1 MSAGRL
7 TDVPGVRVGHVT
19 DVVAGSG
26 CTAILPA
33 PGMVGAVDVRGGGA
47 SVRETELL
55 QPRSGEREIAALMLS
70 GGSAFGLA
78 VADGAMRWCDERG
91 IGLAIGAGMVV
102 PIVPAAVIFDLGIT
116 ANQRR
121 PTADDG
127 YAACDAASSEPHA
140 VGSVGAGTGA
150 TVGKWHGRDGW
161 CKGGLGAASAVL
173 PDGHVVAVLAVVN
186 AFGDVIDDDGTVLA
200 GVWAPG
206 RGFLSASAAA
216 RTGAPKHPRLQGT
229 NTTLLCVATDAPVG
243 SAGAGQLARAAST
256 GSARA
261 INPVATA
268 LDGDVSFALAARGT
282 DPAFVASVVAA
293 DLAAAAI
300 RNGIR
305 TANSVRGVPAANGL
319 HSQWMQ
325 Q

>member
-1 MSAGRL
+1 MPAGRL
-7 TDVPGVRVGHVT
+7 TDVPGVRVGHLT
-19 DVVAGSG
+19 DAVAGSG

-55 QPRSGEREIAALMLS
+55 QPRSGEREVSALMLS

-91 IGLAIGAGMVV
+91 IGLATGAGMVV
-102 PIVPAAVIFDLGIT
+102 PIVPAAVIFDLGIS

-127 YAACDAASSEPHA
+127 YAACDAASGEPHA
-140 VGSVGAGTGA
+140 VGCVGAGTGA

-173 PDGHVVAVLAVVN
+173 PSGQVVAVLAVVN

-206 RGFLSASAAA
+206 QGFLAASKEA
-216 RTGAPKHPRLQGT
+216 RTGAPQHPRLQGT

-256 GSARA
+256 GAARA
-261 INPVATA
+261 ISPVGTS
-268 LDGDVSFALAARGT
+268 LDGDVAFALAARGS
-282 DPAFVASVVAA
+282 DPAFIASVVAA
-293 DLAAAAI
+293 DLAAEAI
-300 RNGIR
+300 RDGVR
-305 TANSVRGVPAANGL
+305 TATSLRGVLSASDLAAE
-319 HSQWMQ
+319 
-325 Q
+325 